1 MLTRFIHVMV
11 LSLVPWVELRLAI
24 PYGIT
29 KGLSPAIAFAAAVL
43 ASWAVIVPMFVGLDL
58 FYERF
63 LSRHALAR
71 RFIQEVRKHGRKYV
85 ERWGVV
91 GVGIYVSLP
100 LPGPGIYSGA
110 VLAWTFELPRRQAI
124 VALAVG
130 VLVSAFLVTLISTG
144 LIAVI
149 RRFV

>member
-1 MLTRFIHVMV
+1 MV
-11 LSLVPWVELRLAI
+11 LSIVPWVELRLAI

-29 KGLSPAIAFAAAVL
+29 KGLPPVVTFFAAVL
-43 ASWAVIVPMFVGLDL
+43 ASWAVIVPMFIGLDL

-63 LSRHALAR
+63 LSRYALVR
-71 RFIQEVRKHGRKYV
+71 RLIQEVRKHGRKYV

-100 LPGPGIYSGA
+100 LPGPGVYSGA

-124 VALAVG
+124 IALAVG